1 MKLKCDNCPFGNVD
15 CSPNKYNPKGYFKEC
30 IEEEWKKM
38 DYLETKVLFAWLKS
52 IDGKLEKIIDKLK
65 SGEK

>member
-1 MKLKCDNCPFGNVD
+1 
-15 CSPNKYNPKGYFKEC
+15 
-30 IEEEWKKM
+30 M